1 MALIDELDKMSEEA
15 RLEAERAGCTVP
27 QAVMPAGM
35 GGHPGAAPAGHP
47 GRPTGHP
54 GHPAGAPAGGHP
66 GHPGAITG
74 GHHPGAAPGAA
85 PGTKGGSSYRPGT
98 SPQAK
103 AYEERTGIKPPTI
116 VAWEITRSC
125 NLACAH
131 CRAAAHLEPY
141 PGELSLAECKAV
153 IDDIASISDPILI
166 VTGGEP
172 LMRPDIWDI
181 IAYAFEKGLHPVIG
195 TNGTMIDDAM
205 AKKIADAGVP
215 KVSVSLDFPDAEG
228 QDAFRGQKGA
238 FDETVQGIKNL
249 EKYGVHVQVNT
260 TVTKANA
267 TKLDEIHNVSKE
279 LGATDFHPFL
289 LVPTGRGE
297 DLIDV
302 ELTPEEYDEVLTWAY
317 HRQKTSCMA
326 FKPTDA
332 PQYFRIMRQQAAS
345 EGIRITPATHGRM
358 AVSRGCLGGIS
369 FVFISHTGDV
379 QPCGYFDMQLGNVKE
394 QKFSDIWTNSP
405 VFDDLRHYD
414 RLKGKCGACEYKGV
428 CGGCRARAL
437 SVYGDYLETE
447 PYCAYVPPKYARDL
461 VLDTIQSGFPIVAD
475 PYGAL
480 ADQLGLTRDQV
491 RSALAT
497 LYRRDMVHRVGASF
511 DSRKLGYTSTLCA
524 MAVPGGRAE
533 LERVAGIVGSFPQI
547 THNYGRDNRYN
558 LWFTLITRSPEEK
571 ERIKQQIRERSGI
584 DEILDLPATKMYKI
598 RVDFGRQGKK
608 KGARVAQAPRAVAAA
623 IAESESLKTA
633 NRPSTAKTVSA
644 EPAAEPVPF
653 DACDPFDVAL
663 VRWAQGDICR
673 SPESIAAAQE
683 ATAAADAAE
692 GETAGRFGASA
703 VPDAEAAQERAAAAL
718 LERPFAYGA
727 QAINAELGRED
738 VTEEMVMERLRQMK
752 AAKSARRVGAMVRHR
767 KIGYAYNSMTVWDVP
782 DDEAD
787 AAGAVFKAADF
798 VSHAYSRP
806 RNEHWQANLYA
817 MCHAQSAEELAAHVR
832 ELEERLA
839 DADVTVRGHEALS
852 TTDEF
857 KKMSMTYFVEED

>member
-15 RLEAERAGCTVP
+15 RREAERAGRTVP

-35 GGHPGAAPAGHP
+35 GGHPG
-47 GRPTGHP
+47 
-54 GHPAGAPAGGHP
+54 GHP
-66 GHPGAITG
+66 GHPGGHPAAGHPG
-74 GHHPGAAPGAA
+74 GHPGQAARPGAIAHGMHPGAAPGAA
-85 PGTKGGSSYRPGT
+85 PGTRGGSSYRPGA

-116 VAWEITRSC
+116 IAWEITRSC

-131 CRAAAHLEPY
+131 CRAAAHCEPY
-141 PGELSLAECKAV
+141 PGELSLEECKAV
-153 IDDIASISDPILI
+153 MDDIASITDPILI
-166 VTGGEP
+166 ITGGEP
-172 LMRPDIWDI
+172 LMRPDIWEI
-181 IAYAFEKGLHPVIG
+181 IDYAFEKGLHPVIG

-205 AKKIADAGVP
+205 AKRIAESGIP

-238 FDETVQGIKNL
+238 FDETVAGIKNL

-267 TKLDEIHNVSKE
+267 TKLDEIHKVSQD

-332 PQYFRIMRQQAAS
+332 PQYFRIMRQRAAT
-345 EGIRITPATHGRM
+345 EGIRITPETHGRM
-358 AVSRGCLGGIS
+358 AVSRGCLGGIT
-369 FVFISHTGDV
+369 FCFISHVGDV

-437 SVYGDYLETE
+437 SVYGDYMETE

-461 VLDTIQSGFPIVAD
+461 VLNTIQSGFPIVAD

-480 ADQLGLTRDQV
+480 GEQLGIERDEV
-491 RSALAT
+491 RTAIAT
-497 LYRRDMVHRVGASF
+497 LYRRDMIHRVGASF

-533 LERVAGIVGSFPQI
+533 LERVAAIVNAFPQI

-558 LWFTLITRSPEEK
+558 LWFTLITRTPEEK
-571 ERIKQQIRERSGI
+571 ERIKQLIRERSGV
-584 DEILDLPATKMYKI
+584 DEILDMPASKMYKI
-598 RVDFGRQGKK
+598 RVDFGKQGKK
-608 KGARVAQAPRAVAAA
+608 GKAPARAPQVRAVAPT

-633 NRPSTAKTVSA
+633 NKPSTATTVSL
-644 EPAAEPVPF
+644 EPAAQAVPF
-653 DACDPFDVAL
+653 NADDPFDVAI
-663 VRWAQGDICR
+663 VRWAQGDILR
-673 SPESIAAAQE
+673 SEASIAAAAE
-683 ATAAADAAE
+683 ACAAADAAE
-692 GETAGRFGASA
+692 GQTAGRFGASA
-703 VPDAEAAQERAAAAL
+703 VPEADAAQARAAASL
-718 LERPFAYGA
+718 LDRPFAHGA
-727 QAINAELGRED
+727 EVINAELGRTD
-738 VTEEMVMERLRQMK
+738 VTEEAVMERLREMK
-752 AAKSARRVGAMVRHR
+752 VAKSARRVGAMVRHL

-782 DDEAD
+782 DDQAD

-798 VSHAYSRP
+798 VSHAYCRP
-806 RNEHWQANLYA
+806 RSEHWPANLYA
-817 MCHAQSAEELAAHVR
+817 MCHAQSAEELAAHIAG
-832 ELEERLA
+832 LERSLA
-839 DADVTVRGHEALS
+839 EAGVTVRSHEALT

-857 KKMSMTYFVEED
+857 KKRSMSYFVEEE